1 MNHLVCKIKRAK
13 ISSSD
18 IFKLF
23 VLFFLNHNRKSERIK
38 STEAILLDNWFHW
51 LTSEIWLIN
60 QKETI
65 CFKFY

>member
-38 STEAILLDNWFHW
+38 STEAILLDN
-51 LTSEIWLIN
+51 
-60 QKETI
+60 
-65 CFKFY
+65 